1 MKHSFIQ
8 TEKQQIYL
16 HCLERRRQKRRLLKR
31 LKNIEDKNE
40 EIKIKTGIKSQI
52 DLFNENSFS
61 EEIKDIED
69 NVDYNK
75 FFFKGGNKKDYYFQN
90 FKTLEKLIKDIY
102 NRDNKRGRKK
112 TKLIC

>member
-1 MKHSFIQ
+1 M
-8 TEKQQIYL
+8 
-16 HCLERRRQKRRLLKR
+16 KR

-75 FFFKGGNKKDYYFQN
+75 FFLNVV
-90 FKTLEKLIKDIY
+90 T
-102 NRDNKRGRKK
+102 KK
-112 TKLIC
+112 TTIFRILRRLKS

>member
-1 MKHSFIQ
+1 M
-8 TEKQQIYL
+8 
-16 HCLERRRQKRRLLKR
+16 KR

-69 NVDYNK
+69 NADYNK
-75 FFFKGGNKKDYYFQN
+75 FFLKVV
-90 FKTLEKLIKDIY
+90 T
-102 NRDNKRGRKK
+102 KK
-112 TKLIC
+112 TTIFRILRRLKS

>member
-8 TEKQQIYL
+8 IEKQQIYL

-75 FFFKGGNKKDYYFQN
+75 FFLKVV
-90 FKTLEKLIKDIY
+90 T
-102 NRDNKRGRKK
+102 KK
-112 TKLIC
+112 TTIFRILRRLKS

>member
-8 TEKQQIYL
+8 IEKQQIYL

-52 DLFNENSFS
+52 DLFNENLFS

-69 NVDYNK
+69 NVDYK
-75 FFFKGGNKKDYYFQN
+75 FFLKVV
-90 FKTLEKLIKDIY
+90 T
-102 NRDNKRGRKK
+102 KK
-112 TKLIC
+112 TTIFRILRRLKS